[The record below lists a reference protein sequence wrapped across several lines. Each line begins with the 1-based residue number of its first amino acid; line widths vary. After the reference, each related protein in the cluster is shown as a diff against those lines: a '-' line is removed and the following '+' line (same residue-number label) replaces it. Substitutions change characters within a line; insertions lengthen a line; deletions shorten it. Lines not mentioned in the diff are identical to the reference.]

1 MIVWIDSESSHLQ
14 WNMHAHIHLV
24 CTLACVISADTI
36 MITIHVYLRYCKQFW
51 FFFGPNLFI
60 YLLKILTLCDL
71 IAVTFSKVIILN
83 FFRPRHFLLPS
94 EAWGLVLIFLSYKSQ
109 YTANV
114 YLSQLI
120 YIHLNF
126 TIHVL
131 TCKVTHAL

>member
-1 MIVWIDSESSHLQ
+1 MCILGIASNFD
-14 WNMHAHIHLV
+14 I
-24 CTLACVISADTI
+24 
-36 MITIHVYLRYCKQFW
+36 
-51 FFFGPNLFI
+51 FFGPNLFI

-114 YLSQLI
+114 YVSQLI